1 VSLAR
6 WAKRRDSTEPSIR
19 AALEAAGCKVW
30 QLDRPFD
37 LLVGHAGRF
46 VVLECKAEG
55 GRMTDEQA
63 DELRACQAGGLPV
76 YVVRTP
82 EDALQAVGLIR

>member
-1 VSLAR
+1 
-6 WAKRRDSTEPSIR
+6 
-19 AALEAAGCKVW
+19 
-30 QLDRPFD
+30 
-37 LLVGHAGRF
+37 
-46 VVLECKAEG
+46 LECKSGKRAP
-55 GRMTDEQA
+55 TDEQA